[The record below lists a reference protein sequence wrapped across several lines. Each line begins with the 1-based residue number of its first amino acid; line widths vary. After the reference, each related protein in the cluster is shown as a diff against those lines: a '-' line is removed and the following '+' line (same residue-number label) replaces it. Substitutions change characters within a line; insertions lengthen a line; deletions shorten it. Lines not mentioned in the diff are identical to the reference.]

1 MLRFGVT
8 TKPFEARLDAASAEQ
23 KKQRLE
29 TFFREREDERL
40 ARSFDDLLD
49 GLDEEELM
57 APAAGESAG
66 GRQPPHAL
74 AKSHTVGDLRLGR
87 GPPPPPPASSA
98 RSSFARRQHAWESS
112 IGTSMALGLGSYAP
126 PPPPKPAANE
136 NGQNP
141 AGKSKAGNSKRD
153 GFELDI
159 APQGQGTKEVM
170 LFWVQCRLRDYKTVK
185 VENFSTSWSDGIAFC
200 ALIHHFFPDAF
211 DFSKL
216 DPRNRR
222 YNFDL
227 AFRTADERA
236 GIFPLLEPDDMV
248 AMEKPDWKSVFAYI
262 QSIYSVLK

>member
-1 MLRFGVT
+1 
-8 TKPFEARLDAASAEQ
+8 
-23 KKQRLE
+23 
-29 TFFREREDERL
+29 
-40 ARSFDDLLD
+40 
-49 GLDEEELM
+49 
-57 APAAGESAG
+57 
-66 GRQPPHAL
+66 
-74 AKSHTVGDLRLGR
+74 
-87 GPPPPPPASSA
+87 
-98 RSSFARRQHAWESS
+98 
-112 IGTSMALGLGSYAP
+112 
-126 PPPPKPAANE
+126 
-136 NGQNP
+136 
-141 AGKSKAGNSKRD
+141 
-153 GFELDI
+153 
-159 APQGQGTKEVM
+159 M